1 MGPDK
6 EILIYEGLAHPVLCN
21 KIRYYKDSYFTK
33 RLLDKVE
40 VKPLQLEGD
49 PRMKSKAAKLVAA
62 STLALL
68 SACATPQVQ
77 PAGEPKQP
85 TSVYD
90 PLDPGSPAYEQDEA
104 AERAQATADARVA
117 AYRATHPPEPQKPGS
132 AAGFPPAQKVPP
144 IPASH
149 FRADII
155 RLLESITTLDGT
167 NRENVEAVMGVKM
180 GRPERTY
187 AWFTYSGS
195 VDEGWDYEF
204 DVEPRSDQPN
214 STIKIELSPKR
225 SSGDGT
231 AQCTFDTDDFFS
243 NLKQAG
249 WTIDDRY
256 RVDEIKGRFRGFHR
270 TRPDIN
276 LRVGALIYVYLPDTN
291 ARSGASCV
299 SGMSINAGFLKGD
312 T

>member
-6 EILIYEGLAHPVLCN
+6 EIVIYEGLAHPVLCK

-90 PLDPGSPAYEQDEA
+90 PFGPGSPAYEQDEA
-104 AERAQATADARVA
+104 AEQALATSNARMAD
-117 AYRATHPPEPQKPGS
+117 YWATHPPEPQKPGP

-180 GRPERTY
+180 GRPKGTDK
-187 AWFTYSGS
+187 WFTYSGS
-195 VDEGWDYEF
+195 VDEAWDYEF
-204 DVEPRSDQPN
+204 DVKPRSDQPN
-214 STIKIELSPKR
+214 STIRIDLSPKR
-225 SSGDGT
+225 SSGDRT
-231 AQCTFDTDDFFS
+231 AQCTFGTDEFFAD
-243 NLKQAG
+243 LKATG
-249 WTIDDRY
+249 WTFDKKFHIDGG
-256 RVDEIKGRFRGFHR
+256 GRRAWGFGR
-270 TRPDIN
+270 TH
-276 LRVGALIYVYLPDTN
+276 PDTKFTVAGYIYIYFPYPN
-291 ARSGASCV
+291 PTSGQSCV

-312 T
+312 A